1 MQKEFT
7 KQDKITKQLTTSYK
21 SQVDKLTKDLSE
33 KQEEIKAAD
42 AKISEMKKEVQRLES
57 RLKDETINLSLEANK
72 VSDLTNQL
80 HQLSGI
86 YKQES
91 AIAKSNYFKLEIN
104 TKQKLTN

>member
-57 RLKDETINLSLEANK
+57 KLKDKTINLSLEANK

-80 HQLSGI
+80 HQLSEI

-91 AIAKSNYFKLEIN
+91 AIAKSKYYLN
-104 TKQKLTN
+104 